1 MNPSLLLGI
10 VIGAAFVFLV
20 LLAVVSLSGRKASKA
35 SRSFNENSL
44 EQLTERNAIGHEQL
58 AALWKI
64 AGVLAA
70 ATEINRKMAAALA
83 PQDSLATGV
92 RDSRITLMVRRN
104 TPDHDAYI
112 KARFPGGY
120 CKSDTFEFAG
130 HRWKYLRS
138 SFDDLGEF
146 DLLWRPAEL
155 DKPEP

>member
-10 VIGAAFVFLV
+10 VIGMGSVLFCFGVFLA
-20 LLAVVSLSGRKASKA
+20 LPARRMTRSGTT
-35 SRSFNENSL
+35 FNERSL
-44 EQLTERNAIGHEQL
+44 KQLTERNAIGHEQL

-64 AGVLAA
+64 ASVLTAV
-70 ATEINRKMAAALA
+70 TEINRKMAAVIA
-83 PQDSLATGV
+83 PQDTG
-92 RDSRITLMVRRN
+92 RITMMVRRG

-112 KARFPGGY
+112 KARFPGGC

-130 HRWKYLRS
+130 HRWKYLHS

-155 DKPEP
+155 DQPET